1 MPLGRELG
9 LGPRVRCVRCG
20 PSSPPSERGTAA
32 PPHFLTH
39 VYCGQTAGWI
49 RIPLGTEVGLGPG
62 DMVLDGD
69 PAPPPPQKGNSSP
82 TFRPMSIV
90 AKWSSISAIA
100 ELLYYLAVILSGFY
114 FIRCIELLQLV
125 CLYVIFFLILSSL
138 RHVVTLLSQLFS
150 KWICYI
156 RLSFEMIPSTTS
168 IVTAVCRPKHT
179 GYQ

>member
-1 MPLGRELG
+1 MRTQLSPLRKGNSSPPPLFDPRLLWPNSWMDQDTTWHGGR
-9 LGPRVRCVRCG
+9 PRPRRHGVRWG
-20 PSSPPSERGTAA
+20 PSS
-32 PPHFLTH
+32 
-39 VYCGQTAGWI
+39 
-49 RIPLGTEVGLGPG
+49 
-62 DMVLDGD
+62 
-69 PAPPPPQKGNSSP
+69 PPPQKGNSSP